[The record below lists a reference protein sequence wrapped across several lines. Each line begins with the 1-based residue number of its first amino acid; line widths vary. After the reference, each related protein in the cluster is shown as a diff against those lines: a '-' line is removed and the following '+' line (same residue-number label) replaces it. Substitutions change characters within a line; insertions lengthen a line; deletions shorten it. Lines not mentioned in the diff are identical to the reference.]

1 MPRVGP
7 ETLFQAVETQAAELF
22 AFVKTGPAS
31 KKITFS
37 QHGCV
42 VEYPL
47 WLIRISTTTSATVA
61 EIANEL
67 LKAIPPSEHKCGIYL
82 TGTRIADEYVPG
94 LSKTKR
100 FVHLACFIVDE
111 WCTEREN
118 APGSNPDGSSTL
130 VS

>member
-1 MPRVGP
+1 MQSPTP
-7 ETLFQAVETQAAELF
+7 ENVFETIQTQAAKRF

-31 KKITFS
+31 GKITFS
-37 QHGCV
+37 QHACV

-47 WLIRISTTTSATVA
+47 WLIRITTTTSATVA
-61 EIANEL
+61 EITNDL
-67 LKAIPPSEHKCGIYL
+67 LASIPSSEHKCGMYL
-82 TGTRIADEYVPG
+82 TGVRIADEYVPE
-94 LSKTKR
+94 LAKTKR

-118 APGSNPDGSSTL
+118 ACGSAPDGSSAL